1 MRLTK
6 QTLKKLIMEV
16 IKENETAPIR
26 ITADYQKM
34 MDELD
39 DQLKAKVGPEK
50 YEKIK
55 NLEKDEPE
63 QAAEL
68 ARVFVGD
75 KYPQRLS
82 GEDLIDRTF
91 FKAGYKR
98 TAINTEF
105 EEESTFFGLIKKKIY
120 LKQMRTYEK
129 RSNQVS
135 SDLDRNRAAIG
146 TKIGDKLKLRI
157 VADVMDDKFPQ
168 FTVGLYALVPKK
180 ISRQR
185 EDHYDTVTRYI
196 RQVKWKGMPQDE
208 KQLTDLY
215 QDQLSDMM
223 DSSLYAALAKRVEEM
238 EEDYGIK

>member
-1 MRLTK
+1 MKLTQSK
-6 QTLKKLIMEV
+6 LKKLILEV
-16 IKENETAPIR
+16 IRENETAPIR

-50 YEKIK
+50 YDKIK

-82 GEDLIDRTF
+82 GEDLIDRAF

-98 TAINTEF
+98 IALNTEF
-105 EEESTFFGLIKKKIY
+105 EEESFFFGLIKKKIY

-129 RSNQVS
+129 RGNQVS

-157 VADVMDDKFPQ
+157 IVDVMDDKYPE
-168 FTVGLYALVPKK
+168 FTMGLYALVPKK
-180 ISRQR
+180 ISRQS
-185 EDHYDTVTRYI
+185 EEHYDTVTRYI
-196 RQVKWKGMPQDE
+196 RQVEWKGMPQDE
-208 KQLTDLY
+208 KELTDLY
-215 QDQLSDMM
+215 QDQLSDMAN
-223 DSSLYAALAKRVEEM
+223 SSLYASLAKRIEEM

>member
-16 IKENETAPIR
+16 MRENETAPIR

-34 MDELD
+34 IDELD
-39 DQLKAKVGPEK
+39 DHLKANVGPEK

-63 QAAEL
+63 QAASL

-98 TAINTEF
+98 TALNTEF
-105 EEESTFFGLIKKKIY
+105 EEESTFFGLIKRRYTLNKWELMKK
-120 LKQMRTYEK
+120 E
-129 RSNQVS
+129 
-135 SDLDRNRAAIG
+135 AI
-146 TKIGDKLKLRI
+146 
-157 VADVMDDKFPQ
+157 KFQ
-168 FTVGLYALVPKK
+168 A
-180 ISRQR
+180 I
-185 EDHYDTVTRYI
+185 
-196 RQVKWKGMPQDE
+196 
-208 KQLTDLY
+208 
-215 QDQLSDMM
+215 
-223 DSSLYAALAKRVEEM
+223 
-238 EEDYGIK
+238 